1 MGEKYKIITWFSQ
14 EDYAFIAQIPQ
25 LPGCMAHGDTEEE
38 AMENIRVVI
47 DLWIQTATESGM
59 EIPQP

>member
-1 MGEKYKIITWFSQ
+1 MGKEYKIMTWFSQ
-14 EDYAFIAQIPQ
+14 EDYAFIAQVPQ
-25 LPGCMAHGDTEEE
+25 LPGCMAHWDTEEE
-38 AMENIRVVI
+38 ALENIRVVI